1 MKRIL
6 ENHLIMSGVYKGI
19 SGVSLFITIRLLM
32 DYLGQENYGLW
43 VLVFTLFQLVLLMDF
58 GIQSSLK
65 TKIPVLIAENNFEM
79 IKSYIKTNYF
89 LTIILAIII
98 FLFFTVFIFLI
109 DLNAFLNIDFQTSK
123 FVKSLFILNI
133 FFFCLGLIANLQ
145 KSLYVAFLEGK
156 YAEESIAVNQI
167 GLTFFV
173 WLCVFFL
180 PNLDS
185 KDKLIAITIING
197 VFTLAINLFYT
208 YRFFIK
214 ENINLKSSI
223 NLKGNYLKDILK
235 LGGKFLITQ
244 IGVMFIFSSDQY
256 VISNAFGP
264 SEVAIYEVVTK
275 YFQFPVLVFMA
286 VLNPLWSVFA
296 MNYID
301 KNKKALS
308 DSFKKFNK
316 YYIAIIIVHII
327 AMLLCPFVLTFWIKE
342 TINVPAYFILLTALV
357 ATLRIFTVFYTY
369 FLYGVGHLNLYI
381 LILLLSVIIKV
392 PLSYFFINLGFGING
407 VVLSSLIILIF
418 WTIIFPLKSYKIIS
432 KIKVNEI

>member
-1 MKRIL
+1 MLQKISN
-6 ENHLIMSGVYKGI
+6 NHLIMSGVYKGI
-19 SGVSLFITIRLLM
+19 SGISLFVTIRLLM

-65 TKIPVLIAENNFEM
+65 TKIPVLIAENNLDM

-89 LTIILAIII
+89 LTIILA
-98 FLFFTVFIFLI
+98 VFIFLI
-109 DLNAFLNIDFQTSK
+109 FLVFIYFIDLNTFLNIDFQSSK
-123 FVKSLFILNI
+123 FVKTLFLLNI

-145 KSLYVAFLEGK
+145 KSLYVAFLKGK

-167 GLTFFV
+167 VLTFFV
-173 WLCVFFL
+173 WICTLSL
-180 PNLDS
+180 PNIDS
-185 KDKLIAITIING
+185 TDKLLAITLING
-197 VFTLAINLFYT
+197 FFTLAINLFYT
-208 YRFFIK
+208 NRFFKK
-214 ENINLKSSI
+214 EKINLKSSL
-223 NLKGNYLKDILK
+223 NLKGTYLKDILR

-286 VLNPLWSVFA
+286 VLNPMWSVFA
-296 MNYID
+296 KNYID
-301 KNKKALS
+301 RNKEALS
-308 DSFKKFNK
+308 DSFRKFNK

-327 AMLLCPFVLTFWIKE
+327 AMLLCPFVLKLWIKE
-342 TINVPAYFILLTALV
+342 SINVPAYFILLTALV

-381 LILLLSVIIKV
+381 LVLVLSVIVKV

-407 VVLSSLIILIF
+407 VVLSSLMILII
-418 WTIIFPLKSYKIIS
+418 WTIIFPFKSYRIIN
-432 KIKVNEI
+432 KIK